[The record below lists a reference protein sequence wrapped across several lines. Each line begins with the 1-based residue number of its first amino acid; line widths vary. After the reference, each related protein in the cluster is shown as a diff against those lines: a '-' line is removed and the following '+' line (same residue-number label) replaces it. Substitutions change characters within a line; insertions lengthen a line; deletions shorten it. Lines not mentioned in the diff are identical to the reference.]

1 MTKFSIKGITKDQSR
16 DTGMAMVLL
25 LLLID
30 IKMKREGI
38 LLVAVALHV
47 LNMMMPMVYKPVA
60 VAWLGLS
67 NLLGTVMPKIL
78 LAILFFAVVTPIGV
92 LRRLLGKDTL
102 KLRDF
107 KASNESTL
115 LVRNHLFV
123 GQDIER
129 PY

>member
-1 MTKFSIKGITKDQSR
+1 
-16 DTGMAMVLL
+16 
-25 LLLID
+25 
-30 IKMKREGI
+30 
-38 LLVAVALHV
+38 
-47 LNMMMPMVYKPVA
+47 VYKPVA